1 MLRNERSSQDL
12 PPVIAAFGGRPCLK
26 AAGQGNA
33 RGAAPAACED
43 GPRTPRAG
51 TAGTGPPLSGSGDS
65 ILSRLRGSRPTP
77 VESLNL
83 NPPLSP
89 PRAAPGPLSLKST
102 RPSRGRKHC
111 WRNEQPA
118 ALSADPRLPQ
128 TLCMGACHHTP
139 VCRSGCIP
147 SRDHPRE
154 PPTPLRPGGVP
165 RLPLRGAMPVVC
177 VARALRTR
185 VRSPHALLLVQW
197 RLVAIWVSR
206 AQGSARAPSSRGT
219 PAMSR
224 GPTSAMSG
232 WPGERGVA
240 RGRGTGQCG
249 LVPPLALLKRTGDA
263 PPYDWPEE
271 LCVSICT

>member
-1 MLRNERSSQDL
+1 MPAEL
-12 PPVIAAFGGRPCLK
+12 P
-26 AAGQGNA
+26 Q
-33 RGAAPAACED
+33 
-43 GPRTPRAG
+43 PRAK
-51 TAGTGPPLSGSGDS
+51 TAPGLPARAPQVPDPPSREVGDS

-249 LVPPLALLKRTGDA
+249 LVPPLALLKRTGGA